1 MRRTTSAAM
10 AVACVLAA
18 ATASVEGA
26 DLDVFGGYSL
36 TQSDGEMF
44 HGWNGALA
52 LALSERLAVEADLA
66 RHDGAPNDD
75 DASFFSYMGGLR
87 YSFPRGKTS
96 FFVHAL
102 AGRVRVISTSSVPIF
117 EFRVVEETK
126 STDLGLLV
134 GAGVNHLVGERW
146 GIRISADFL
155 RIGADEALNQPRFS
169 LGLTYRLE

>member
-1 MRRTTSAAM
+1 M

-18 ATASVEGA
+18 VTASVEGA

-52 LALSERLAVEADLA
+52 LGLSDRLAVEADLA
-66 RHDGAPNDD
+66 RHDGSLDD
-75 DASFFSYMGGLR
+75 GERSFFSYMGGLR
-87 YSFPRGKTS
+87 YTFPRGKTG

-117 EFRVVEETK
+117 DFRVVEETK
-126 STDLGLLV
+126 STDLGFLV
-134 GAGVNHLVGERW
+134 GAGINHLVGERW
-146 GIRISADFL
+146 GIRLSADFL
-155 RIGADEALNQPRFS
+155 RINADEALSQPRVS

>member
-1 MRRTTSAAM
+1 MRRKTGAAV
-10 AVACVLAA
+10 AVACVLAL
-18 ATASVEGA
+18 ATASVEAA

-52 LALSERLAVEADLA
+52 LGLSDRLAVEADLA
-66 RHDGAPNDD
+66 RHDGSPDGD

-87 YSFPRGKTS
+87 YDIPRGKTS
-96 FFVHAL
+96 FFVHGL
-102 AGRVRVISTSSVPIF
+102 VGRVRVISTSSVPIF

-126 STDLGLLV
+126 TTEIGFLV
-134 GAGVNHLVGERW
+134 GAGLNHLVGERW
-146 GIRISADFL
+146 GLRVSADFL
-155 RIGADEALNQPRFS
+155 RINGDEALNQPRFS